1 LIKTNLALENVHAP
15 SRSHER
21 GSRSLSTTFH
31 GANVEKND
39 DFIDWYAAFAR
50 LPHSLDLTRFGGS
63 ERRCWPNGVSML
75 MMMTVWQWRSPFE
88 TTKNLTRPEVARYV
102 IRMTMKL
109 ADLLGIPLGEVTRN
123 G

>member
-50 LPHSLDLTRFGGS
+50 LPHSLDLTRF
-63 ERRCWPNGVSML
+63 WGVREEML
-75 MMMTVWQWRSPFE
+75 AEQRADAHDDDIVG
-88 TTKNLTRPEVARYV
+88 VA
-102 IRMTMKL
+102 L
-109 ADLLGIPLGEVTRN
+109 CA
-123 G
+123 